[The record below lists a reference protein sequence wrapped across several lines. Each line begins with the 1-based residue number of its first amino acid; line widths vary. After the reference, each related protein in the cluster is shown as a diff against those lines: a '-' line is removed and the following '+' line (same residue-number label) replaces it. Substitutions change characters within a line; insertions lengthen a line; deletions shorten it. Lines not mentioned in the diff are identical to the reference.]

1 MARIKDIV
9 DKILATICVTL
20 FAVLTATVFWQVL
33 TRYAFNKPSAIS
45 EELGKIL
52 FVWLVL
58 LSAAYLFGE
67 KGGHM
72 NIGIIEEKVNNHIR
86 FALGLITQICIFG
99 FAGFI
104 LLNGGFSAVLNGLSQ
119 ANAAIPIISTG
130 QIYMALPISGALI
143 LFYSFTFILA
153 DVKHLKKII
162 SK

>member
-1 MARIKDIV
+1 MNRVKNVV
-9 DKILATICVTL
+9 DKLLAAICVTL
-20 FAVLTATVFWQVL
+20 FAMLTATVFWQVL
-33 TRYAFNKPSAIS
+33 TRYLFNKPSAIS

-72 NIGIIEEKVNNHIR
+72 NIGIIEEKVTSNIK
-86 FALGLITQICIFG
+86 LGLSLITQVCIFG

-104 LLNGGFSAVLNGLSQ
+104 LLNGGVSAVLNGLSQ

-143 LFYSFTFILA
+143 LFYSFIFLIEDL
-153 DVKHLKKII
+153 KHLKKIV
-162 SK
+162 SN